1 VRSRSAGTDERWK
14 RALERAAATRPA
26 RVAAVVLVLTVAA
39 HAAHADTGREA
50 FRYSL
55 GVLTGTTAPDPAL
68 ADYQWDVT
76 PHVAWGVE
84 ALAERGR
91 FGTGLR
97 LWRTQTTQDL
107 GFAGTSDPTVRSTT
121 LEVLGLGRLATLW
134 GTECLATAS
143 AGWLHMGYDPEHVSI
158 DPFGSGTPIDVR
170 FAPIDEWIAGAG
182 LGFRQPLA
190 ASWSLGIGVDR
201 RMFELDTSHRSGSGI
216 VTERQAFGEWSARLE
231 LARRLGRR

>member
-1 VRSRSAGTDERWK
+1 MRTRSAGTEER
-14 RALERAAATRPA
+14 RTRRLERAAAAP
-26 RVAAVVLVLTVAA
+26 RVAAVVFALTVVANPGLSGAA
-39 HAAHADTGREA
+39 ESG

-76 PHVAWGVE
+76 PHLAWGAE

-91 FGTGLR
+91 LGAGLR

-107 GFAGTSDPTVRSTT
+107 GFAGTNDPAVRSTS
-121 LEVLGLGRLATLW
+121 LEVLGLGRLATFAGMEW
-134 GTECLATAS
+134 LATAS
-143 AGWLHMGYDPEHVSI
+143 AGWLHLGYDPDHVSI

-182 LGFRQPLA
+182 LAVRQPLA

-216 VTERQAFGEWSARLE
+216 VTERQAFGEWSARFE
-231 LARRLGRR
+231 LARRIGRR